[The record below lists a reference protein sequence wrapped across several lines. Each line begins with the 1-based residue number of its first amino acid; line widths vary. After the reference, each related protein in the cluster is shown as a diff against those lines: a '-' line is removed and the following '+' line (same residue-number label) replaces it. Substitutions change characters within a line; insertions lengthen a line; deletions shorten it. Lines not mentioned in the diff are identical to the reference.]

1 MFTGIIQDIGVVTAL
16 DKAGDWVLTIA
27 AAKLP
32 LERLP
37 LGASVACNGICLT
50 VIRKTTADFTVQL
63 SNETV
68 QLTTAQHWQIG
79 QPLNLETALRV
90 GDELGGHIVS
100 GHVDGVAEL
109 VAREF
114 EQDSLRLTFA
124 LPEKFAAFVAPKGS
138 ITLDGVSLTVNQ
150 VSGGR
155 FGINIIPYTQQ
166 ETTLGKLQVGHKV
179 NFEIDMIARYVA
191 RMLGGVS
198 HAA

>member
-50 VIRKTTADFTVQL
+50 VIRKTAADFTVQL

-124 LPEKFAAFVAPKGS
+124 LPEKFAPFVAPKGS